1 MIREMD
7 FDVNRKK
14 FLNERLTYGVLKE
27 DDISQCANL
36 SWAPPVLFHK
46 AERRILDSTVLQ
58 IGQLE

>member
-36 SWAPPVLFHK
+36 S
-46 AERRILDSTVLQ
+46 
-58 IGQLE
+58 